1 MKTISRELLRP
12 VTWSLAVFVVFGA
25 GLWLFGV
32 WHDEWSGYNWSTR
45 ISDGVCNIAVVPIVG
60 DITTI
65 GTTES
70 GSDPVVNSDDILATL
85 RMAEQEQ
92 EVAGI
97 LVRIDSLGGGP
108 VAAELIADALKR
120 SSKPTVAVI
129 REYGDSGG
137 YLIATGANT
146 IIASPFSDVGSIG
159 ITMSYLENT
168 GQNANNGLRF
178 VQLSSGKFKDIGNPD
193 KPLTED
199 ERLLF
204 ERDLK
209 IFHDVFVQKVATNR
223 DLSLATVAKLADGS
237 SMPGALAL
245 QNKLIDMLGDQ
256 ETSREV
262 FAAKLGLNSEDISF
276 CE

>member
-1 MKTISRELLRP
+1 MKSSIRELLRP
-12 VTWSLAVFVVFGA
+12 VIWSLTVLAVFGV

-45 ISDGVCNIAVVPIVG
+45 ISDGACNIAVVPIVG

-65 GTTES
+65 GSSES
-70 GSDPVVNSDDILATL
+70 GSDPVVNSDEILATL
-85 RMAEQEQ
+85 RMAEQEP

-108 VAAELIADALKR
+108 VAAEVIADTLKR

-137 YLIATGANT
+137 YLIATGAET

-159 ITMSYLENT
+159 VTMSYLENA
-168 GQNANNGLRF
+168 GQNTRDGLSF
-178 VQLSSGKFKDIGNPD
+178 VQLSSGKFKDTGNPN

-199 ERLLF
+199 ERLLY

-209 IFHDVFVQKVATNR
+209 IYHDAFVQKVATNR
-223 DLSLATVAKLADGS
+223 DLPLATIAKLADGS

-245 QNKLIDMLGDQ
+245 QNKLIDILGDQ
-256 ETSREV
+256 ETSRGV
-262 FAAKLGLNSEDISF
+262 FAEKLELTPGDIIF